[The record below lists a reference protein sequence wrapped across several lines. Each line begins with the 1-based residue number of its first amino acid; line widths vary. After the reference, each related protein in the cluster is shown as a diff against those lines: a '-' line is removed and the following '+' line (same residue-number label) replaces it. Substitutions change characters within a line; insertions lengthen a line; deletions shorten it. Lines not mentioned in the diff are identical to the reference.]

1 MKSLQKSLSLLLFL
15 FIYTSYA
22 QVDLNYQTPHSD
34 ILSLADAP
42 MPPIMSI
49 NFDGTKAILIYR
61 NQYISIE
68 ELSEKEMRLGG
79 LRINPKTNSSSRA
92 RNYNNISI
100 FDLAAKTE
108 IPVSGLPENA
118 KITNISWSNAQD
130 KIAFI
135 NATENGVAL
144 WVIDYNTR
152 KATRLT
158 EHNLNANL
166 GSPMT
171 WLKDDSGFVVK
182 MLPQNRKSLIDTEN
196 AVPSGPVI
204 SVNEEGQRAQNRT
217 YQDLLKNTAD
227 EANFETLATSEL
239 WKVTLDGKKTKWKN
253 AAMYRNI
260 SVSPDGNYFLISE
273 TKRPFSY
280 IVPFSRF
287 PTSFNVFDGK
297 GTLTKNIVDVP
308 LIEELPQGFMA
319 VQTGPRSISWR
330 DDQPATLIW
339 AEALDNGNPE
349 NEVEFRDIVFQLP
362 APFTARPR
370 QLVQSK
376 LRYAGIQWGDDNTAV
391 LNGRWW
397 NTRTSRVE
405 FFNPSDPSAA
415 PKLFVERNY
424 QDRYSDPGSFVTTRN
439 DFGRNVLEISN
450 GNLHL
455 IGDGFSPEGKLPFI
469 DRYNLSENSTERI
482 YHAEP
487 GEMLESITRMLDTE
501 NGLILTRLE
510 SSTTFPNFYI
520 RNIND
525 NTLEQL
531 SFFENP
537 FKAVQDVH
545 KEVITYKRDDGLDL
559 SATLYLPVGY
569 DKEKKE
575 KMPMLMWAY
584 PREFVDAASASQ
596 VTSSDNQFTFMS
608 YGSPLYWVNRGYV
621 VLDNAAFP
629 IIGADGDLPNDT
641 FVEQLVAN
649 AKAAIDAVDAF
660 GYIDR
665 NRVAVG
671 GHSYGAF
678 MTANLLSHS
687 NLFAAGIARSGAY
700 NRTMTPFGFQ
710 AEERNYWEAPEV
722 YNTMSPFM
730 QAHNMKTP
738 MLLIHGEADNNSGTY
753 PMQSER
759 YFNALKG
766 LGAPVRLV
774 MLPNESHGYAAR
786 ESIMHMLW
794 EQDEWLETYV
804 KNKKN

>member
-1 MKSLQKSLSLLLFL
+1 MKSLQKLLFFL
-15 FIYTSYA
+15 SFFIFTGTFA
-22 QVDLNYQTPHSD
+22 QIDINYQTPHPD

-42 MPPIMSI
+42 MPPTMSI
-49 NFDGTKAILIYR
+49 NFDGSKAVLIYR

-68 ELSEKEMRLGG
+68 ELAEKEMRLAG

-92 RNYNNISI
+92 RNFNNISI
-100 FDLAAKTE
+100 FDLKTKKE
-108 IPVSGLPENA
+108 FPVAGMPENA

-158 EHNLNANL
+158 EPTLNANL

-171 WLKDDSGFVVK
+171 WLKDDSGFIVK
-182 MLPQNRKSLIDTEN
+182 MLPQNRKPLIDTES
-196 AVPSGPVI
+196 AVPTGPVI

-239 WKVTLDGKKTKWKN
+239 WKVTLDGKKSKWKD

-260 SVSPDGNYFLISE
+260 STSPDGTYFLISE
-273 TKRPFSY
+273 TQRPFSY
-280 IVPFSRF
+280 IVPFTRF
-287 PTSFNVFDGK
+287 PTSFNVFDYKGK
-297 GTLTKNIVDVP
+297 LVKNIVDVP

-330 DDQPATLIW
+330 DDQPATLVW
-339 AEALDNGNPE
+339 AEALDFGDPE
-349 NEVEFRDIVFQLP
+349 NEVEYRDVVFQLP

-376 LRYAGIQWGDDNTAV
+376 LRYAGIQWGDNNTAV
-391 LNGRWW
+391 LYGRWW

-405 FFNPSDPSAA
+405 FFNPADPSAEL
-415 PKLFVERNY
+415 KLFDERNY

-439 DFGRNVLEISN
+439 SFGRNVLEISN
-450 GNLHL
+450 GNVHL
-455 IGDGFSPEGKLPFI
+455 IGDGFSPEGKLPFV
-469 DRYNLSENSTERI
+469 DRYDLNTSTKERI
-482 YHAEP
+482 YHAAP

-501 NGLILTRLE
+501 KGLVLTRLE
-510 SSTTFPNFYI
+510 SSTEFPNFYL

-525 NTLEQL
+525 GSLEQL

-545 KEVITYKRDDGLDL
+545 KEVITYKREDGLDL

-569 DKEKKE
+569 EAGKKY
-575 KMPMLMWAY
+575 PMLMWAY

-596 VTSSDNQFTFMS
+596 VTTSSNQFTFMN

-629 IIGADGDLPNDT
+629 IIGADGAQPNDT

-649 AKAAIDAVDAF
+649 AKAGIDAVDAM

-665 NRVAVG
+665 NRVGVG

-722 YNTMSPFM
+722 YNAMSPFM
-730 QAHNMKTP
+730 HADKMKTP

-774 MLPNESHGYAAR
+774 MLPHESHGYAAR

-794 EQDEWLETYV
+794 EQDEWLETHV
-804 KNKKN
+804 KNKTE

>member
-1 MKSLQKSLSLLLFL
+1 MKAIQKLLFL
-15 FIYTSYA
+15 ISLFIFSGATA
-22 QVDLNYQTPHSD
+22 QIDLNYQTPHPD

-42 MPPIMSI
+42 MPPSMSI
-49 NFDGTKAILIYR
+49 NFDGSKAILIYR

-68 ELSEKEMRLGG
+68 ELSEKEMRLAG

-92 RNYNNISI
+92 RNFNNISI
-100 FDLAAKTE
+100 FDLKTKTE
-108 IPVSGLPENA
+108 IPISGMPENA

-144 WVIDYNTR
+144 WVIDYDKR

-158 EHNLNANL
+158 EPNLNANL

-171 WLKDDSGFVVK
+171 WLKDDSGFIVK
-182 MLPQNRKSLIDTEN
+182 MLPQNRKPLIDTEN
-196 AVPSGPVI
+196 AVPTGPVI

-239 WKVTLDGKKTKWKN
+239 WKVTLDGKKSKWKDV
-253 AAMYRNI
+253 AMYRNI
-260 SVSPDGNYFLISE
+260 STSPDGNYFLISE

-280 IVPFSRF
+280 IVPFFRF
-287 PTSFNVFDGK
+287 PTSFNVYDNK
-297 GTLTKNIVDVP
+297 GTLVKNIVDVP

-319 VQTGPRSISWR
+319 VQTGPRNISWR

-339 AEALDNGNPE
+339 AEALDNGDPE
-349 NEVEFRDIVFQLP
+349 NEVEYRDIVFQLP

-370 QLVQSK
+370 QLIQSK
-376 LRYAGIQWGDDNTAV
+376 LRYAGIEWGDDNLAV

-397 NTRTSRVE
+397 NTRTERKE
-405 FFNPSDPSAA
+405 FFDPSDPSKE
-415 PKLFVERNY
+415 PTLFVERNY
-424 QDRYSDPGSFVTTRN
+424 QDRYSDPGSFVSTRN
-439 DFGRNVLEISN
+439 DFGRNVLEIKN
-450 GNLHL
+450 GYLHL
-455 IGDGFSPEGKLPFI
+455 IGDGFSPKGKLPFV

-487 GEMLESITRMLDTE
+487 GKMLESITRMLDTDK
-501 NGLILTRLE
+501 GLILTRLE
-510 SSTTFPNFYI
+510 SSTEFPNFYL
-520 RNIND
+520 RNIKTGN
-525 NTLEQL
+525 LEQL

-559 SATLYLPVGY
+559 SGILYLPVGF
-569 DKEKKE
+569 EEGKKY
-575 KMPMLMWAY
+575 PMLMWAY

-629 IIGADGDLPNDT
+629 IIGEGDDLPNDT

-649 AKAAIDAVDAF
+649 AKAAIDAVDAL
-660 GYIDR
+660 GHIDR

-710 AEERNYWEAPEV
+710 AEERNYWEAPDV

-730 QAHNMKTP
+730 QAHKMKTP

-774 MLPNESHGYAAR
+774 MLPHESHGYAAR

-804 KNKKN
+804 KNKKD

>member
-1 MKSLQKSLSLLLFL
+1 MKTLKKTLLFIF
-15 FIYTSYA
+15 FICLSSIYA
-22 QVDLNYQTPHSD
+22 QVDLNYQTPHPD

-49 NFDGTKAILIYR
+49 NFDGSKAIFIYR

-68 ELSEKEMRLGG
+68 ELSEKEMRLAG

-92 RNYNNISI
+92 RNFNNISI
-100 FDLAAKTE
+100 FDMNTKEE
-108 IPVSGLPENA
+108 IPISGMPDDA

-130 KIAFI
+130 KISFI
-135 NATENGVAL
+135 NATENGVSL
-144 WVIDYNTR
+144 WVIDFDKR
-152 KATRLT
+152 SATKIT
-158 EHNLNANL
+158 EANLNANM
-166 GSPMT
+166 GNPAS
-171 WLKDDSGFVVK
+171 WLKDDSGFIVK
-182 MLPQNRKSLIDTEN
+182 MLPANRKPLIDTDN
-196 AVPSGPVI
+196 AVPTGPII

-217 YQDLLKNTAD
+217 YQDLLKNAND

-239 WKVTLDGKKTKWKN
+239 WKVTLDGKKSKWKD
-253 AAMYRNI
+253 AALYRNI
-260 SVSPDGNYFLISE
+260 TTSPDGNYFLITE
-273 TKRPFSY
+273 IKRPFSY
-280 IVPFSRF
+280 IVPFFRF
-287 PTSFNVFDGK
+287 PTSFNVYDNKGK
-297 GTLTKNIVDVP
+297 LTKTIVDVP

-319 VQTGPRSISWR
+319 VQTGPRNISWR
-330 DDQPATLIW
+330 DDQPATLVW
-339 AEALDNGNPE
+339 AEALDGGDPE
-349 NEVEFRDIVFQLP
+349 NEVEYRDIVFQLP

-370 QLVQSK
+370 QLIQSK
-376 LRYAGIQWGDDNTAV
+376 LRFSGIEWGTDNLAV

-397 NTRTSRVE
+397 NTRTARVE
-405 FFNPSDPSAA
+405 FFNPTDPSQE

-439 DFGRNVLEISN
+439 QYGRNVLEVKDES
-450 GNLHL
+450 LYL
-455 IGDGFSPEGKLPFI
+455 IGDGFSPEGKLPFV
-469 DRYNLSENSTERI
+469 DRYSLRENNTERL
-482 YHAEP
+482 YRAEK
-487 GEMLESITRMLDTE
+487 GEMLESITRMLDIE
-501 NGLILTRLE
+501 KGLLLTRLE
-510 SSTTFPNFYI
+510 SNNIFPNFYL
-520 RNIND
+520 RNIK
-525 NTLEQL
+525 TGSLEQL
-531 SFFENP
+531 SSFENP

-545 KEVITYKRDDGLDL
+545 KEVITYKREDGLDL
-559 SATLYLPVGY
+559 SAILYLPVGY
-569 DKEKKE
+569 DKDKKE

-596 VTSSDNQFTFMS
+596 VTSSDNQFTYMS

-629 IIGADGDLPNDT
+629 IIGEGDDLPNDT

-649 AKAAIDAVDAF
+649 AKAAIDAVDAM

-665 NRVAVG
+665 SRVAVG

-687 NLFAAGIARSGAY
+687 DLFAAGIARSGAY

-730 QAHNMKTP
+730 QAHKMKTP
-738 MLLIHGEADNNSGTY
+738 MLLIHGDADNNSGTY

-794 EQDEWLETYV
+794 EQDEWLEIHV
-804 KNKKN
+804 KNKGK

>member
-1 MKSLQKSLSLLLFL
+1 MNTLKRSLLFIALFCFTL
-15 FIYTSYA
+15 TFSQI
-22 QVDLNYQTPHSD
+22 DLDYQTPHPD
-34 ILSLADAP
+34 VLSLADAP

-49 NFDGTKAILIYR
+49 NHDGSNAILIYR

-79 LRINPKTNSSSRA
+79 LRINPKTNSSSRS
-92 RNYNNISI
+92 RNYNDIRV
-100 FDLAAKTE
+100 FDLKTKTE
-108 IPVSGLPENA
+108 IPVSGMPENA

-130 KIAFI
+130 KVAFI

-144 WVIDYNTR
+144 WVIDCNTK
-152 KATRLT
+152 KAKRLT
-158 EHNLNANL
+158 EPNLNANMR
-166 GSPMT
+166 SPMT
-171 WLKDDSGFVVK
+171 WLKDDSGFIVK
-182 MLPQNRKSLIDTEN
+182 TLPQKRNKLIDTEN
-196 AVPSGPVI
+196 TVPSGPTI
-204 SVNEEGQRAQNRT
+204 SVNEEGQKAQNRT
-217 YQDLLKNTAD
+217 YQDLLKNTSD

-239 WKVTLDGKKTKWKN
+239 WKVTLDGERTKWMD

-260 SVSPDGNYFLISE
+260 SPSPDGNYFLVSE

-280 IVPFSRF
+280 IVPYTRF
-287 PTSFNVFDGK
+287 PTSYNVYDNQGE
-297 GTLTKNIVDVP
+297 LAKNVVDAP
-308 LIEELPQGFMA
+308 LIEELPKGFMA
-319 VQTGPRSISWR
+319 VQMGPRRISWR

-339 AEALDNGNPE
+339 AEALDNGDPE
-349 NEVEFRDIVFQLP
+349 NEVEYRDIVFQLP

-370 QLVQSK
+370 QLVKSK
-376 LRYAGIQWGDDNTAV
+376 LRYSGIQWGDNNTAV
-391 LNGRWW
+391 LYSRWW
-397 NTRTSRVE
+397 NTRTSRVV
-405 FFNPSDPSAA
+405 FFNPTDPASE

-424 QDRYSDPGSFVTTRN
+424 QDRYSDPGSFVTTKN
-439 DFGRNVLEISN
+439 DFGRNILEISN

-455 IGDGFSPEGKLPFI
+455 IGDGYSPEGKLPFI
-469 DRYNLSENSTERI
+469 DRYSLNEHSAQRI
-482 YHAEP
+482 YQAKP

-501 NGLILTRLE
+501 KGLILTRLE
-510 SSTTFPNFYI
+510 SSTSFPNYYI
-520 RNIND
+520 RDIND
-525 NTLEQL
+525 ASLEQI

-545 KEVITYKRDDGLDL
+545 KEVITYKREDGLEL
-559 SATLYLPVGY
+559 SGTLYLPVGY

-584 PREFVDAASASQ
+584 PREYVDAASASQ
-596 VTSSDNQFTFMS
+596 VTSSSNQFTYMH

-629 IIGADGDLPNDT
+629 IIGEGNDLPNDT

-649 AKAAIDAVDAF
+649 AKGAIDAVDEL

-730 QAHNMKTP
+730 QSHKMKTP
-738 MLLIHGEADNNSGTY
+738 LLLIHGEADNNSGTY

-804 KNKKN
+804 KNKEE